1 MGNRRARIAGLST
14 LADPTELRRMAAA
27 ACPGRT
33 AALVEARVAQV
44 LSAPTSVDDDIA
56 IVARTRAG
64 TTPAEEVLLDV
75 VEVFVADV
83 HAVTDEMFDTLRPWF
98 TEPEIV
104 ALLMHAGLCDG
115 FGRSSLAEVR

>member
-1 MGNRRARIAGLST
+1 
-14 LADPTELRRMAAA
+14 MAAA

-44 LSAPTSVDDDIA
+44 LSAPIAVDDDIA
-56 IVARTRAG
+56 LVARTRQGA
-64 TTPAEEVLLDV
+64 TPAESALLDV

-83 HAVTDEMFDTLRPWF
+83 HAVDDEVFDTLRPWF

-104 ALLMHAGLCDG
+104 AVLMHAGLCDG
-115 FGRSSLAEVR
+115 FARWSLAEVG